1 MSTASRLTAV
11 IVLGAV
17 ALLGAP
23 AAGDSQQRP
32 PTSKEQLDFGVDMAQ
47 RGLWNE
53 ALFRF
58 RQAER
63 LSPEDVSVLNNIA
76 VAYEALGQFEQA
88 LEHYQRALRVD
99 ANSRDLKRN
108 YARFSE
114 FFQSYQASREKEKE
128 GTSPGE
134 AASPEGSPPAAAD
147 PPGRQR

>member
-32 PTSKEQLDFGVDMAQ
+32 PTAKDQLDFGVEMAQ

-63 LSPEDVSVLNNIA
+63 LSPEDVSVLNNLA
-76 VAYEALGQFEQA
+76 VAYEALGQFEEA
-88 LEHYQRALRVD
+88 LQHYQRALRVD

-114 FFQSYQASREKEKE
+114 FFQSYQASREKE
-128 GTSPGE
+128 
-134 AASPEGSPPAAAD
+134 AASPAEPAAPEGSPPPAAD

>member
-32 PTSKEQLDFGVDMAQ
+32 PTAKDQLDFGVEMAQ

-63 LSPEDVSVLNNIA
+63 LSPEDVSVLNNLA
-76 VAYEALGQFEQA
+76 VAYEALGQFEEA
-88 LEHYQRALRVD
+88 LQQYQRALRVD

-114 FFQSYQASREKEKE
+114 FFQSYQASREKEAAA
-128 GTSPGE
+128 PAE
-134 AASPEGSPPAAAD
+134 AAAPEGSPPPAAD